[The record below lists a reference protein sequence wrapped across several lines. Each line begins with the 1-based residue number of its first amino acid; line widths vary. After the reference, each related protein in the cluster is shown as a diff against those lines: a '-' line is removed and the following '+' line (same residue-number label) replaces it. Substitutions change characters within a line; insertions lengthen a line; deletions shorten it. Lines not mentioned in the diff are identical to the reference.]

1 MLNITGISK
10 RFKTGLKKYNISLED
25 LKQNY
30 YYMGGTT
37 KNHLIYFKN
46 NFNEKLPEFDNYCI
60 CGHKIKTNCYITDG
74 ENILILGENCIANIL
89 NNKKKSC
96 IKCSTIHRNKM
107 DNLCKLCRKK
117 FSIEKKNI
125 ILTFN

>member
-1 MLNITGISK
+1 MLNVTGVSK

-25 LKQNY
+25 LKQNWW
-30 YYMGGTT
+30 YMGGNS
-37 KNHLIYFKN
+37 KSHLIYFKN
-46 NFNEKLPEFDNYCI
+46 NYNENLPEFDNYCI

-74 ENILILGENCIANIL
+74 DNVLICGENCIANIL

-96 IKCSTIHRNKM
+96 IKCNTIHRNKM
-107 DNLCKLCRKK
+107 DNLCKVCRKK
-117 FSIEKKNI
+117 FTIEKKNI